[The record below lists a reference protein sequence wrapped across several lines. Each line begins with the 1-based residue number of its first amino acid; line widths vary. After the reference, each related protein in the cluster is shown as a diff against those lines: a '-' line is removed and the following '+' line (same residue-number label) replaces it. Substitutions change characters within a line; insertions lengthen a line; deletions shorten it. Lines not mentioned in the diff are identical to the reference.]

1 MTLENLNFILYLQTL
16 KEEDMFDNELSME
29 AFGEDIFNGNPFEGL
44 ENNNNDF
51 NLDGNNESSEGE
63 NNEDNINQTAEGD
76 NSEEVGSEDQ
86 NGGGF
91 ENDDEGESSSNF
103 FTTLTGFIHEK
114 GLLPSIDLGSVK
126 IETEEDFVEA
136 IRNEI
141 KVQSE
146 LQSRDYLQN
155 LNLEAIA
162 KSNYEIQNL
171 ETVSEDSLRSNL
183 EQAKSLIFKDYINQ
197 GLSEE
202 RATRLLNRL
211 VDLGEDALIEDALT
225 SVDSLKQFESRRIEE
240 EQQAYN
246 QRQADEIRQYEET
259 QELIKKS
266 VFERNDLFKDY
277 KAPQSVRKAVY
288 ETMNNI
294 VGKDPNTG
302 EFENRFM
309 RDRRESP
316 IDFDT
321 RMYYVYTLTDGF
333 KDFSKLTQTGKSI
346 AVKDLEQAYKSVTT
360 HDSGKP
366 AWTTDNQSYD
376 VLGIGDELIY

>member
-1 MTLENLNFILYLQTL
+1 
-16 KEEDMFDNELSME
+16 MFDNELNME
-29 AFGEDIFNGNPFEGL
+29 AFGEEFFSDNSFEGL
-44 ENNNNDF
+44 ENNDF
-51 NLDGNNESSEGE
+51 NLDDDESSNDE
-63 NNEDNINQTAEGD
+63 NNDENINRAAEGD
-76 NSEEVGSEDQ
+76 NSEEVGSDDQ
-86 NGGGF
+86 GEGG
-91 ENDDEGESSSNF
+91 NDSDDEGDSSSNF

-114 GLLPSIDLGSVK
+114 GLLPSADLGSIKV
-126 IETEEDFVEA
+126 ESEEDFVN
-136 IRNEI
+136 ILKNEI
-141 KVQSE
+141 EIQSKLQSE
-146 LQSRDYLQN
+146 EYLRN

-162 KSNYEIQNL
+162 KANTEVRNL
-171 ETVSEDSLRSNL
+171 ESITEDSLRSNL
-183 EQAKSLIFKDYINQ
+183 QQAKDVIFKDYINQ

-225 SVDSLKQFESRRIEE
+225 SVDSLKQYESRRIEQ
-240 EQQAYN
+240 EQQEYE
-246 QRQADEIRQYEET
+246 QRKSEELRQYEET

-288 ETMNNI
+288 DTMNNI

-302 EFENRFM
+302 EFENKFM

-333 KDFSKLTQTGKSI
+333 KDFSKLTQTGKSV
-346 AVKDLEQAYKSVTT
+346 AVKDLERVFKDSVVQDT
-360 HDSGKP
+360 SKP
-366 AWTTDNQSYD
+366 AWVVDNQSYD
-376 VLGIGDELIY
+376 FSTFGDELVLK

>member
-16 KEEDMFDNELSME
+16 KEEDMFDNELSMD
-29 AFGEDIFNGNPFEGL
+29 AFGEDIFSGNPFEGL
-44 ENNNNDF
+44 EDNNNDF
-51 NLDGNNESSEGE
+51 NLDGDNEPFEGE
-63 NNEDNINQTAEGD
+63 NDEDNINQTAESD
-76 NSEEVGSEDQ
+76 NSEEVGSDDQ
-86 NGGGF
+86 SEGSN
-91 ENDDEGESSSNF
+91 ESDDEGDSSSNF

-141 KVQSE
+141 KIQSE
-146 LQSRDYLQN
+146 LQSQDYLRN
-155 LNLEAIA
+155 LNLEVIA
-162 KSNYEIQNL
+162 KSNHEIQNL
-171 ETVSEDSLRSNL
+171 ESITEDTLRSNL
-183 EQAKSLIFKDYINQ
+183 EQAKSIIFKDYINQ
-197 GLSEE
+197 GLTEE

-211 VDLGEDALIEDALT
+211 VDLGDDALIEDALT
-225 SVDSLKQFESRRIEE
+225 SIDSLKQYESRRIEE
-240 EQQAYN
+240 EQQAYER
-246 QRQADEIRQYEET
+246 RQAEEIKHYEET

-294 VGKDPNTG
+294 VGKDPETG

-346 AVKDLEQAYKSVTT
+346 AVKDLEQAYKSVASQ
-360 HDSGKP
+360 DAGKP

-376 VLGIGDELIY
+376 VLGIGDELII